1 MRLKTFLILFV
12 IAYVALTMVND
23 YITYGLTK
31 LNEESRNT
39 QNEMQ
44 ATTNIAEELL
54 LSNQYT
60 TRFARS
66 YVATGDQKKKDFYQS
81 ILDILDGKVI
91 QPKDYSEDY
100 WDRVAGELAT
110 PPDRSKAGGKSIEEI
125 FLNLHIT
132 NEEFNKLKDAKTEI
146 YEISK
151 IEAKAMNIADEH
163 YSNKQQI
170 LKNKATKTDLQP
182 AIDLLYNKD
191 YEVANAEV
199 AQKTSEFKTLIKKR
213 FSDQLSKL
221 NHKYELLV
229 FLNALLSA
237 GLYLMVLISSFYL
250 YFRIQKRGVEAIGT
264 LQLISN
270 GNLSAR
276 SLVKGN
282 DEIGH
287 LAYLVNWTGSNLQE
301 KVSELEDK
309 VLKTELLMDELK
321 KERNRSE
328 KLLHNILP
336 AAIAERLSNGEETIA
351 EVFPEVTVLFSDI
364 VGFTE
369 LSDKIGPSETVNM
382 LNLLFGKFDELA
394 EKHCVEKI
402 KTIGDCY
409 MIVAGVPNRD
419 PLHCQHIAA
428 FAIDAQNCIEA
439 FSRESPYKV
448 QLRIGMHTG
457 TVAAGV
463 VGKKRFSYD
472 LWGDV
477 VNVAS
482 RFETTGE
489 PNKIHVSEAVKFR
502 LSDDFL
508 FLDGS
513 EVKLKGKG
521 IMKSFYLLGK
531 KENMPEVLE
540 FKKA

>member
-1 MRLKTFLILFV
+1 
-12 IAYVALTMVND
+12 
-23 YITYGLTK
+23 
-31 LNEESRNT
+31 
-39 QNEMQ
+39 
-44 ATTNIAEELL
+44 
-54 LSNQYT
+54 
-60 TRFARS
+60 
-66 YVATGDQKKKDFYQS
+66 
-81 ILDILDGKVI
+81 
-91 QPKDYSEDY
+91 
-100 WDRVAGELAT
+100 
-110 PPDRSKAGGKSIEEI
+110 
-125 FLNLHIT
+125 
-132 NEEFNKLKDAKTEI
+132 
-146 YEISK
+146 
-151 IEAKAMNIADEH
+151 
-163 YSNKQQI
+163 
-170 LKNKATKTDLQP
+170 
-182 AIDLLYNKD
+182 
-191 YEVANAEV
+191 
-199 AQKTSEFKTLIKKR
+199 
-213 FSDQLSKL
+213 
-221 NHKYELLV
+221 
-229 FLNALLSA
+229 
-237 GLYLMVLISSFYL
+237 LMVLISSFYL
-250 YFRIQKRGVEAIGT
+250 YFRIQKRGVEAIET

-287 LAYLVNWTGSNLQE
+287 LASLVNWTGSNLQE

>member
-12 IAYVALTMVND
+12 VAYVALTMVND
-23 YITYGLTK
+23 YITYSLTK
-31 LNEESRNT
+31 LNEESRNN

-66 YVATGDQKKKDFYQS
+66 YVATGDQAKRNFYQS
-81 ILDILDGKVI
+81 ILDILNGKVI

-100 WDRVAGELAT
+100 WDRVAGGLAT
-110 PPDRSKAGGKSIEEI
+110 PPDRSKAGGKSIEEV

-151 IEAKAMNIADEH
+151 IEIKAMNIADEH
-163 YSNKQQI
+163 YSNRQQI

-221 NHKYELLV
+221 NNRYELLV
-229 FLNALLSA
+229 LLNALLSA

-250 YFRIQKRGVEAIGT
+250 YFRIQKRGVEAIET

-287 LAYLVNWTGSNLQE
+287 LASLVNWTGSNLQE

-394 EKHCVEKI
+394 ERHCVEKI

-482 RFETTGE
+482 RFETTGV

-502 LSDDFL
+502 LADDFL

>member
-81 ILDILDGKVI
+81 ILDILDGKVM

-100 WDRVAGELAT
+100 WDRVAGGLAT

-213 FSDQLSKL
+213 FTDQL
-221 NHKYELLV
+221 
-229 FLNALLSA
+229 
-237 GLYLMVLISSFYL
+237 
-250 YFRIQKRGVEAIGT
+250 T
-264 LQLISN
+264 
-270 GNLSAR
+270 
-276 SLVKGN
+276 
-282 DEIGH
+282 
-287 LAYLVNWTGSNLQE
+287 
-301 KVSELEDK
+301 
-309 VLKTELLMDELK
+309 
-321 KERNRSE
+321 
-328 KLLHNILP
+328 
-336 AAIAERLSNGEETIA
+336 
-351 EVFPEVTVLFSDI
+351 
-364 VGFTE
+364 
-369 LSDKIGPSETVNM
+369 
-382 LNLLFGKFDELA
+382 
-394 EKHCVEKI
+394 
-402 KTIGDCY
+402 
-409 MIVAGVPNRD
+409 
-419 PLHCQHIAA
+419 
-428 FAIDAQNCIEA
+428 
-439 FSRESPYKV
+439 
-448 QLRIGMHTG
+448 
-457 TVAAGV
+457 
-463 VGKKRFSYD
+463 
-472 LWGDV
+472 
-477 VNVAS
+477 
-482 RFETTGE
+482 
-489 PNKIHVSEAVKFR
+489 
-502 LSDDFL
+502 
-508 FLDGS
+508 
-513 EVKLKGKG
+513 
-521 IMKSFYLLGK
+521 
-531 KENMPEVLE
+531 
-540 FKKA
+540 